1 MATLTLRAVCKTRH
15 ARQQVLRDIDLDVAD
30 GEFVVLV
37 GPSGCGKS
45 TLLRM
50 TAGLESITSGDI
62 RIGSRIVNQLEPQDR
77 NVAMVFQSYAL
88 YPHMTV
94 AQNIAFGLRMRGMTP
109 EKVRERVAATAQM
122 LSLDA
127 LLERKPHA
135 LSGGQRQRVA
145 MGRAIVREPALF
157 LFDEPLSNLDAK
169 LRSQMRAEIRN
180 LHTRLGT
187 TTLYVTH
194 DQVEAMTLAQRIV
207 VLNQGRV
214 EQIGTPEQIYERP
227 QSTFVASFMGA
238 PAMNLLYGR
247 LSDDRRHFDI
257 NDGPRIAIAGARDS
271 GAAIIAGR
279 ECVLGIRPEHVAL
292 AAGGEESDQQIRLPV
307 DACEMLGADNLAFGS
322 LGKQSLVVRLPY
334 HRRPTSG
341 ELLGVTLPAGQL
353 HFFDA
358 QSGRRIA

>member
-15 ARQQVLRDIDLDVAD
+15 GRQQVLRDIDLDVAD

-50 TAGLESITSGDI
+50 TAGLETITSGDI
-62 RIGSRIVNQLEPQDR
+62 KIGSRIVNQVEPQDR
-77 NVAMVFQSYAL
+77 NVAMVFQNYAL

-94 AQNIAFGLRMRGMTP
+94 AQNIAFSLRMRGMAP
-109 EKVRERVAATAQM
+109 GKVRERVAATAQM

-207 VLNQGRV
+207 VLNQGSI

-238 PAMNLLYGR
+238 PAMNLLRGR
-247 LSDDRRHFDI
+247 LSDDRLHFDV
-257 NDGPRIAIAGARDS
+257 NDGPRISIACASDS
-271 GAAIIAGR
+271 SAAIVGGR
-279 ECVLGIRPEHVAL
+279 EYVLGVRPEHVMVAV
-292 AAGGEESDQQIRLPV
+292 GGEGSDQPVRLSV
-307 DACEMLGADNLAFGS
+307 DACEMLGADNLAFGR

-334 HRRPTSG
+334 HRRPAPG

>member
-1 MATLTLRAVCKTRH
+1 MATLSLRAVCKTRH
-15 ARQQVLRDIDLDVAD
+15 GRQQVLRDIDLDVAD

-50 TAGLESITSGDI
+50 TAGLDTITSGDI
-62 RIGSRIVNQLEPQDR
+62 RIGSRVVNQIAPQER

-94 AQNIAFGLRMRGMTP
+94 AQNIAFGLRMRGIAAD
-109 EKVRERVAATAQM
+109 KVRERVASTARM
-122 LSLDA
+122 LSLEA

-187 TTLYVTH
+187 TSLYVTH

-207 VLNQGRV
+207 VLNQGGI

-238 PAMNLLYGR
+238 PAMNLLRGR
-247 LSDDRRHFDI
+247 LTADRQHFDAD
-257 NDGPRIAIAGARDS
+257 DGPRIPIAGASES
-271 GAAIIAGR
+271 GMQVDPNR
-279 ECVLGIRPEHVAL
+279 EYVLGIRPEHVTVTN
-292 AAGGEESDQQIRLPV
+292 DRPIHLPV
-307 DACEMLGADNLAFGS
+307 DACKMLGADNLAFGR

-334 HRRPTSG
+334 HQRPACG
-341 ELLGVTLPAGQL
+341 EQLGVALPAAQL
-353 HFFDA
+353 HFFDG
-358 QSGRRIA
+358 QSGRRVN

>member
-1 MATLTLRAVCKTRH
+1 VATLTLRGVCKTRH
-15 ARQQVLRDIDLDVAD
+15 GRQQVLRDIDLDVAD

-62 RIGSRIVNQLEPQDR
+62 KIGSRIVNQVEPQER

-94 AQNIAFGLRMRGMTP
+94 AQNIAFGLRMRGMAA

-207 VLNQGRV
+207 VLNQGSI

-238 PAMNLLYGR
+238 PAMNLLHGR
-247 LSDDRRHFDI
+247 LSDDRLHFHV
-257 NDGPRIAIAGARDS
+257 NDGPRISIAGAS
-271 GAAIIAGR
+271 ESSAAIVAGR
-279 ECVLGIRPEHVAL
+279 EYVLGVRPEHVMVAV
-292 AAGGEESDQQIRLPV
+292 GGDESDQQIRLSV
-307 DACEMLGADNLAFGS
+307 DACEMLGADNLAFGR
-322 LGKQSLVVRLPY
+322 LGRQSLVVRLPY
-334 HRRPTSG
+334 HRRPAPG
-341 ELLGVTLPAGQL
+341 EQLGVTLPAAQL
-353 HFFDA
+353 HFFDG
-358 QSGRRIA
+358 QSGQRVA

>member
-15 ARQQVLRDIDLDVAD
+15 GRQQVLRDIDLDVAD

-50 TAGLESITSGDI
+50 TAGLDSITSGDI
-62 RIGSRIVNQLEPQDR
+62 RIGSRIVNQIAPQER

-94 AQNIAFGLRMRGMTP
+94 AQNIAFGLRMRGMSAD
-109 EKVRERVAATAQM
+109 KVQERVAATARM
-122 LSLDA
+122 LSLEA

-180 LHTRLGT
+180 LHARLGT
-187 TTLYVTH
+187 TSLYVTH

-207 VLNQGRV
+207 VLNQGGI
-214 EQIGTPEQIYERP
+214 EQIGTPEQIYECP

-238 PAMNLLYGR
+238 PAMNLLRGR
-247 LSDDRRHFDI
+247 LTADRQHFDVD
-257 NDGPRIAIAGARDS
+257 DGPRIPIAGAGD
-271 GAAIIAGR
+271 AGVQVEANR
-279 ECVLGIRPEHVAL
+279 ETVLGIRPEHVTVT
-292 AAGGEESDQQIRLPV
+292 SDQPIPLPV
-307 DACEMLGADNLAFGS
+307 DACEMLGADNLAFGR

-334 HRRPTSG
+334 HQRPGSG
-341 ELLGVTLPAGQL
+341 EQLGVALPAAQL
-353 HFFDA
+353 HFFDG
-358 QSGRRIA
+358 QSGRRVN